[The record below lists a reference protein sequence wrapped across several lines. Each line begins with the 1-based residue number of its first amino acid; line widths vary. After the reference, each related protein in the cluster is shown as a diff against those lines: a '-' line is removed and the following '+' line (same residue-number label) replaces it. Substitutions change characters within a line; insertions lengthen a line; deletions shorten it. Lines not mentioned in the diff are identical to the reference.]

1 MAIVTT
7 QQIVD
12 YIDKMPTTEFYESMS
27 EKQRE
32 EHIFNAHEEVNDLLI
47 KYPNVEINARMVA
60 LQALY
65 NIEAEEEGI
74 AMLRRQGI
82 KDYTVKD
89 VKATLDTTINPRLLT
104 LIESMNE
111 STQSNAMQVGRL
123 I

>member
-1 MAIVTT
+1 MAELTT
-7 QQIVD
+7 QHIVD
-12 YIDKMPTTEFYESMS
+12 YIDKMPTTEFYENMD
-27 EKQRE
+27 EIQRE
-32 EHIFNAHEEVNDLLI
+32 QHIFNAHEEVNDLLI
-47 KYPNVEINARMVA
+47 KYPNVTINARMVA

-89 VKATLDTTINPRLLT
+89 VKATLDTTINPRLLD
-104 LIESMNE
+104 LIESLND
-111 STQSNAMQVGRL
+111 STLSKTKQVGRL

>member
-7 QQIVD
+7 QQVVD
-12 YIDKMPTTEFYESMS
+12 YINKMPTTEFYESMS

-32 EHIFNAHEEVNDLLI
+32 EHIFNAQEEVNDLLI

-89 VKATLDTTINPRLLT
+89 VKATLDTTINPRLLD
-104 LIESMNE
+104 LIKSIDE